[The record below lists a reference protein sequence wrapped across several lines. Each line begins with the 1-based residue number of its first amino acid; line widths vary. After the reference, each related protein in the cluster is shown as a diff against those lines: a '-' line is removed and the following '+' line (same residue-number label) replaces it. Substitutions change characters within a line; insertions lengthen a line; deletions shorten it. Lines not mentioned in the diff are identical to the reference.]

1 MARYSAGWTGYKL
14 AVVMD
19 EDDFIFLIDR
29 SLKVAKRD
37 GGIDRIDD
45 SNMSEFLDIL
55 SAVVFDEIEKDH
67 ASAIV
72 VKGSRKG
79 ECYLISSREQL
90 IDFIKELNV
99 LEEVGLLER

>member
-1 MARYSAGWTGYKL
+1 MGWTGYKL

-29 SLKVAKRD
+29 SIRVAKRE
-37 GGIDRIDD
+37 GGIDRVDD

-55 SAVVFDEIEKDH
+55 SAVVFEEIEKDH

-72 VKGSRKG
+72 IKGSRKG
-79 ECYLISSREQL
+79 ECYLIKSREQL
-90 IDFIKELNV
+90 IDFIKELGV
-99 LEEVGLLER
+99 FEEIGLRVGGE